1 MESNHLGSSSA
12 EYGACRIN
20 GDTLVLTPFVYSST
34 FLYLTD
40 YIRENTN
47 LDDEQIEKE
56 LDLLGENNSSDTVR
70 SLYNEWC
77 SLRFKPIDVPV
88 FRSKKESI
96 NLCLDPDKFSE
107 YRYIMK
113 GRKLINI
120 TAKEIKYRQHNILL
134 QDLYKVDLP
143 IPPEKEVFRKIKY
156 YIPIR
161 IKQFP
166 VFIDTNAAAGIYAVA
181 FVVLHSI
188 SVVIRVMVHSLIKG
202 SR

>member
-1 MESNHLGSSSA
+1 MMNRL
-12 EYGACRIN
+12 R
-20 GDTLVLTPFVYSST
+20 
-34 FLYLTD
+34 
-40 YIRENTN
+40 
-47 LDDEQIEKE
+47 KE

-143 IPPEKEVFRKIKY
+143 IPPEKEVFRKIILYSYK
-156 YIPIR
+156 
-161 IKQFP
+161 
-166 VFIDTNAAAGIYAVA
+166 D
-181 FVVLHSI
+181 
-188 SVVIRVMVHSLIKG
+188 
-202 SR
+202 